1 MLFSY
6 FDNILTLILICRRM
20 WTFGR
25 KPYRRS
31 PGKVTVCVGGG
42 NLILVKIITK
52 SEQVQNLRIDFVWM
66 DMI

>member
-1 MLFSY
+1 
-6 FDNILTLILICRRM
+6 M